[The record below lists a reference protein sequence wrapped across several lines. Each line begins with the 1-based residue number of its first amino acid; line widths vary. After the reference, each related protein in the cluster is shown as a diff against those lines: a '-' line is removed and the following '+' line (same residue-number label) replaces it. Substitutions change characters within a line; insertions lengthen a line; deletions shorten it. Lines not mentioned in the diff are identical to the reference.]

1 LTLHSGI
8 ATLAVVEFLGSG
20 APHHRKMPTPA
31 EVKKALVSSGF
42 IVYRTRGDLVHV
54 AERAREN
61 LIMDAGIRVRASES
75 AVIVMIRAQRSDF
88 PQDADQVMFDHA
100 RRLALAIIER
110 GYVEVGTQVT
120 PLPDPND
127 DAHTLDSWFEVS
139 YEKRVQ
145 DLVEA
150 MAEVGFALSVEKVA
164 SRV

>member
-1 LTLHSGI
+1 
-8 ATLAVVEFLGSG
+8 
-20 APHHRKMPTPA
+20 MPTPA

-61 LIMDAGIRVRASES
+61 LIMDAGIRVRSSEA
-75 AVIVMIRAQRSDF
+75 AVILMVRAQRCDF
-88 PQDADQVMFDHA
+88 PQDTDEAMFDHA
-100 RRLALAIIER
+100 RRLAQGIVER
-110 GYVEVGTQVT
+110 GYVEVGTQIT
-120 PLPDPND
+120 PLLDPND
-127 DAHTLDSWFEVS
+127 ETHTLDSWFEVS

-150 MAEVGFALSVEKVA
+150 MAEVGFALSIEKVA

>member
-1 LTLHSGI
+1 
-8 ATLAVVEFLGSG
+8 
-20 APHHRKMPTPA
+20 MPTPA

-42 IVYRTRGDLVHV
+42 VVYRTRGDLVHV

-75 AVIVMIRAQRSDF
+75 AVILMVRAQRSDF
-88 PQDADQVMFDHA
+88 PQDADEAMFDHA
-100 RRLALAIIER
+100 RRLAGGLDER
-110 GYVEVGTQVT
+110 GYVEVGTQIT

-127 DAHTLDSWFEVS
+127 EAHTLDSWFEVS

-150 MAEVGFALSVEKVA
+150 MVEVGFALSIEKVA